1 MLQSRVVQVHSCQNH
16 DSTEAPTVA
25 TSYAGHAHRPPS
37 HEKHS
42 QMHLLLKL
50 MHFHVAS
57 LLYCFKGPQDDQL
70 ALATKFQLQL
80 SMVLKGKEWIQQMQQ
95 ARTVS

>member
-1 MLQSRVVQVHSCQNH
+1 
-16 DSTEAPTVA
+16 
-25 TSYAGHAHRPPS
+25 
-37 HEKHS
+37 
-42 QMHLLLKL
+42 